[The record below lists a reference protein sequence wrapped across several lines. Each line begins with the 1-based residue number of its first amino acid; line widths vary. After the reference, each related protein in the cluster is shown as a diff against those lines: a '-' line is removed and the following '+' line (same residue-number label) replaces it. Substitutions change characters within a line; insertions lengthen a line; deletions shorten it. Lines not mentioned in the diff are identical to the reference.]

1 LDLVIQNG
9 TVVTMNARREVLFG
23 ADLLVRGGRIARV
36 GRVAPGSSA
45 RRTLDASGMVVI
57 PGLVQGH
64 VHACQTLFRNRADGL
79 ELLDWLR
86 ERIWPME
93 AAHDE
98 RSMRASA
105 ELTFAELIRSGSTA
119 ALDMGTVHHTG
130 AIFEAARD
138 CGFRLTSGKAMMD
151 HGQGVPAGLRET
163 TRESIDESLRL
174 AREWE
179 GAQEGRLHYAFAP
192 RFALSCTD
200 ELMREVARLSREK
213 NLRIHTHASENPAE
227 CDAVRQRTGRD
238 NVVFLHELGL
248 TGPRSCFAHCVWLTS
263 EEQRILRES
272 GTSVCHCPSSNLK
285 LASGIAR
292 IPELM
297 AEGVH
302 VCLGPDGAPCNNN
315 LDMFLEM
322 RLAALIHKPRAG
334 ATAMGPQA
342 VLEMATLGG
351 ARALGLE
358 REIGS
363 LEEGKRADIAV
374 VDLRGEHSTPASDDA
389 VAQLV
394 HSGRATDVRHVVIDG
409 RLVMRDRELLTLDL
423 PAICAAAAEQ
433 ARRLAVAVA

>member
-1 LDLVIQNG
+1 MDLVIQNG

-23 ADLLVRGGRIARV
+23 ADVLVRGGRIARV
-36 GRVAPGSSA
+36 GKLAPAPVA
-45 RRTLDASGMVVI
+45 RRTIDASGMVVI

-64 VHACQTLFRNRADGL
+64 IHACQTLFRNRADGL

-98 RSMRASA
+98 RWMRASA

-119 ALDMGTVHHTG
+119 ALDMGTVRHTD
-130 AIFEAARD
+130 AIFETARA

-200 ELMREVARLSREK
+200 ELLQEVARLSRE
-213 NLRIHTHASENPAE
+213 RIPGSTPTPARTPPSATPCASAPGGTTSPSSTSSASPARAPASPTA
-227 CDAVRQRTGRD
+227 CGSPRRSSGSSGRP
-238 NVVFLHELGL
+238 
-248 TGPRSCFAHCVWLTS
+248 GP
-263 EEQRILRES
+263 
-272 GTSVCHCPSSNLK
+272 SVCHCPSSNLK
-285 LASGIAR
+285 LASGIREDPGADGGGDPRLPRRRRRRLQQQPRPVPGDAAR
-292 IPELM
+292 
-297 AEGVH
+297 
-302 VCLGPDGAPCNNN
+302 GA
-315 LDMFLEM
+315 D
-322 RLAALIHKPRAG
+322 HKPRAG
-334 ATAMGPQA
+334 ATAMGPQV

-363 LEEGKRADIAV
+363 LEEGKRADISV
-374 VDLRGEHSTPASDDA
+374 VDLRGEHSIPASDDV

-394 HSGRATDVRHVVIDG
+394 YSGRATDVRHVVIDG
-409 RLVMRDRELLTLDL
+409 QLVMRNRELLTLDL
-423 PAICAAAAEQ
+423 PAISAAASEQ
-433 ARRLAVAVA
+433 ARRLAVSAA